1 MEITRFAPSPTGFL
15 HLGHAF
21 AAMYAYRAATTN
33 GKFLLRIEDIDL
45 YRCKKIYEEN
55 IYIDLDWLGIKWE
68 KPVLKQTNNKK
79 EYSEAIYEL
88 DKLGLVYPCFC
99 SRSKVNKEISYSLS
113 APQSKIYKTYSGRCR
128 SLSSKEIEERKK
140 NNEKFCLRL
149 NMTKAIDYCGK
160 SLTFFEKKLGEVKI
174 NPSIFGDIILSR
186 KDINTSYHLSVT
198 IDDSTQGISLVTRG
212 KDLFESTYIHRLLQ
226 CLLNLSTPKY
236 DHHNL
241 ILDNNGKKLSKR
253 DSSIS
258 IKSIRET
265 GKPSKEIIEK
275 LIKY

>member
-21 AAMYAYRAATTN
+21 AAIYAYRAATKN

-45 YRCKKIYEEN
+45 YRCNKIYEES
-55 IYIDLDWLGIKWE
+55 IYLDLDWLGIKWE

-79 EYSEAIYEL
+79 KYSEAINKL
-88 DKLGLVYPCFC
+88 DELGLVYPCFC
-99 SRSKVNKEISYSLS
+99 SRSKVNKEISSVLS
-113 APQSKIYKTYSGRCR
+113 APHSKIYKTYSGRCR
-128 SLSSKEIEERKK
+128 NLSNKEIEERKK
-140 NNEKFCLRL
+140 KNEKFSLRL
-149 NMTKAIDYCGK
+149 NMKKAINYCGK
-160 SLTFFEKKLGEVKI
+160 DLTFFEKKLGEVKI

-186 KDINTSYHLSVT
+186 KDIDTSYHISVT
-198 IDDSTQGISLVTRG
+198 VDDSIQGISLVTRG

-226 CLLNLSTPKY
+226 YLLNLSTPKY

-253 DSSIS
+253 DFSIS
-258 IKSIRET
+258 IKSIRES
-265 GKPSKEIIEK
+265 GKKSKEIIDK
-275 LIKY
+275 LSHY